1 MGKKNNQYTLFKIV
15 TVGTSIFSLG
25 VFMTLPNTVAAD
37 TKIIIGSQGTDTVVW
52 KHIANSKV
60 AKQKQLKIKVRDFTD
75 SNSLNKAL
83 ANNEIQANAFQSFAF
98 YNTYNKNNPKKKIYA
113 LGTTYIQ
120 PMGIYSRKYKSV
132 SSIPK
137 NSTVAVANDAAA
149 ESRGLKLLESA
160 GLITLNKH
168 SVDELVAPSDIKKNP
183 KKLNIKTVE
192 STSTPSLLHDNGI
205 AAVTIDN
212 NTAQISKLNV
222 FKDSIFHEKL
232 DQNTKANINII
243 VTNKKHINNKNYK
256 KLVNIYHNKAIQK
269 WIKKNYPGKV
279 EVEKTI
285 HSLER

>member
-1 MGKKNNQYTLFKIV
+1 MEKKNNQYTLFKIV

-132 SSIPK
+132 SSIPE

-243 VTNKKHINNKNYK
+243 VTNKKHINNKNYN

>member
-1 MGKKNNQYTLFKIV
+1 
-15 TVGTSIFSLG
+15 
-25 VFMTLPNTVAAD
+25 
-37 TKIIIGSQGTDTVVW
+37 
-52 KHIANSKV
+52 
-60 AKQKQLKIKVRDFTD
+60 
-75 SNSLNKAL
+75 
-83 ANNEIQANAFQSFAF
+83 
-98 YNTYNKNNPKKKIYA
+98 
-113 LGTTYIQ
+113 
-120 PMGIYSRKYKSV
+120 MGIYSRKYKSV
-132 SSIPK
+132 SSIPE

-269 WIKKNYPGKV
+269 MDKK
-279 EVEKTI
+279 EL
-285 HSLER
+285 SR

>member
-1 MGKKNNQYTLFKIV
+1 MGKKNNQYTLFEIV
-15 TVGTSIFSLG
+15 TVGTSILGLG

-60 AKQKQLKIKVRDFTD
+60 AKQKKLKIKVRDFTD

-98 YNTYNKNNPKKKIYA
+98 YNTYNKNNPKKNIYA

-120 PMGIYSRKYKSV
+120 PMGIYSKKYKSV
-132 SSIPK
+132 SSIPE

>member
-1 MGKKNNQYTLFKIV
+1 MSRKYYKLQSLFWGGVI
-15 TVGTSIFSLG
+15 TSALLIMPS
-25 VFMTLPNTVAAD
+25 TTITAD
-37 TKIIIGSQGTDTVVW
+37 TKITIGSQGTDTEVW
-52 KHIANSKV
+52 RHIANSKIV
-60 AKQKQLKIKVRDFTD
+60 KQKQLKIKVRDFTD

-120 PMGIYSRKYKSV
+120 PMGIYSGKYKSV
-132 SSIPK
+132 SRIPE

-168 SVDELVAPSDIKKNP
+168 SVNELVAPSDIKKNP

-192 STSTPSLLHDNGI
+192 STSTPSLLHDSGI

-212 NTAQISKLNV
+212 NTAQISKLDV
-222 FKDSIFHEKL
+222 FKDSIFREKL
-232 DQNTKANINII
+232 DQNTKANVNVI
-243 VTNKKHINNKNYK
+243 VTNKKHINSKNYK
-256 KLVNIYHNKAIQK
+256 KLVSIYHNKEIQK
-269 WIKKNYPGKV
+269 WIKNNYPGKV
-279 EVEKTI
+279 EVKKAMNA
-285 HSLER
+285 LER